1 MKLRSHLVLL
11 IVVAIIPAVAV
22 SAVALY
28 FFAAQTKTTVETSL
42 VDTARALSL
51 AVERDVRSTVSALHV
66 LAGSADLKRGDLR
79 AFHEHA
85 APVLRAWPAWDN
97 LVVLDLAGQELVDP
111 SVRFGAPLPKIHAP
125 RLSDS
130 AMRAGFAVSEVGTGP
145 VTSAATIAVQVP
157 VSIDGEIRYML
168 AASLRTDAL
177 ADLLTEQRVPAGTVG
192 TLVDRNKIVLART
205 GGGERAVGQPAPS
218 DLADNVSEMAEGH
231 FSTVRGEG
239 QPVFVAFS
247 TSPVTGWTIAL
258 STPRDALS
266 QPFESSLKLFGGGAL
281 LVISLGV
288 VVALMLSRRVSSSLR
303 SLASAAAA
311 MNSGAPVRV
320 PRSRVQEVKAIGEAL
335 LAVHRER
342 ERSEEH
348 RALLL
353 ADAEHRRRAAESL
366 NDVKALVSESLEP
379 ESVAQAVVNAMAR
392 LLGAPMV
399 VLYRTD
405 PDSSD
410 LVLVSEVGA
419 PERRGWH
426 IPRATGTVAMALE
439 TGTPVQ
445 SADVLTD
452 PRITLEDRLRADI
465 ERSQYRAAFAVPLMV
480 RGTAIG
486 SLMVGD
492 GIGRIYADEEIDLA
506 QTFAHHAAI
515 AMNNARL
522 YQELRAAYDKL
533 SVAQQQLLQAQKME
547 AVGRLAGGIA
557 HDFNNLITV
566 ISGRSVMLMRELGP
580 DHPSRRKIEIIQ
592 STADRAADIT
602 RQLLAFSRKQLLAP
616 KRLNVNEQVRAML
629 PVLERL
635 LGEDITVTFLPDV
648 DSGTVLADPAQI
660 DQVLVN
666 LLVNARDAMPRGGR
680 IELVTANVSLT
691 RDDLGAESEAVP
703 GPYVMLSVQDTGEGM
718 DAATLE
724 RIFEPFFT
732 TKAMNR
738 GTGLGLATV
747 YGIIKQSGGQIVVDS
762 QVGLGTT
769 FRIYLPSV
777 AADVRPDA
785 PGPNGI
791 AAGGRETILIVEDE
805 PDVSEFA
812 RDALVLY
819 GYTVLSATSPNEALA
834 IARRHR
840 DDIDVV
846 LTDVVM
852 PGMSGRELA
861 NRIAEICPRARV
873 AYMSGYTEDAIV
885 RRGVHSAEIPFIAKP
900 FTADSLAHHLRT
912 VLDGE
917 PVAAGR

>member
-1 MKLRSHLVLL
+1 MVKLRSPLLLL

-22 SAVALY
+22 SAIALY
-28 FFAAQTKTTVETSL
+28 FFEEQTTSVVETSL
-42 VDTARALSL
+42 LDTARALSL
-51 AVERDVRSTVSALHV
+51 AVERDVRSTVSALNV
-66 LAGSADLKRGDLR
+66 LAESADLQRGDLR
-79 AFHEHA
+79 AFHGQA
-85 APVLRAWPAWDN
+85 TPVLRAWPAWDN
-97 LVVLDLAGQELVDP
+97 LVVFDVDGQELLDLRVP
-111 SVRFGAPLPKIHAP
+111 FGTPLP
-125 RLSDS
+125 RSDGTGLN
-130 AMRAGFAVSEVGTGP
+130 ARAIRAGFAVSDVFTGR
-145 VTSAATIAVQVP
+145 VTPAPKISVHVP
-157 VSIDGEIRYML
+157 VSVDGQIRYML
-168 AASLRTDAL
+168 AAWLRIDSLS
-177 ADLLTEQRVPAGTVG
+177 DLLAEQRVPASSVG
-192 TLVDRNKIVLART
+192 TLLDRNKIVVAQTR
-205 GGGERAVGQPAPS
+205 GGERHIGQPAPP
-218 DLADNVSEMAEGH
+218 DLADHITEMAEGH
-231 FSTVRGEG
+231 FSPAREG
-239 QPVFVAFS
+239 HQVYVAFS
-247 TSPVTGWTIAL
+247 TSPMTGWTVAL
-258 STPRDALS
+258 AIPREALTK
-266 QPFESSLKLFGGGAL
+266 PFASSLKLFVAGAL
-281 LVISLGV
+281 AVILLGV

-311 MNSGAPVRV
+311 MSSGAPVRV
-320 PRSRVQEVKAIGEAL
+320 PRSRVLEVNAVGETL

-342 ERSEEH
+342 VKAEEQ
-348 RALLL
+348 RARLL
-353 ADAEHRRRAAESL
+353 AEAERRRRAAESL

-379 ESVAQAVVNAMAR
+379 EEVGRAVVTEMAR
-392 LLGAPMV
+392 LLVAPMV
-399 VLYRTD
+399 VLYRTV
-405 PDSSD
+405 PASTD
-410 LVLVSEVGA
+410 LALVSEVGA

-426 IPRATGTVAMALE
+426 IPRATGTVALALE
-439 TGTPVQ
+439 TGRPIQ

-465 ERSQYRAAFAVPLMV
+465 ERSGHRAAFAVPLMV
-480 RGTAIG
+480 RGNAIG

-492 GIGRIYADEEIDLA
+492 GIGRHYSDEEIELA
-506 QTFAHHAAI
+506 QSFAHHAAI
-515 AMNNARL
+515 AMNNASL
-522 YQELRAAYDKL
+522 YHELRAAYDKL
-533 SVAQQQLLQAQKME
+533 SVAQQQLSQAQKME

-566 ISGRSVMLMRELGP
+566 ILGRSVMLMRELGA
-580 DHPSRRKIEIIQ
+580 DHPSRRKVEIIEH
-592 STADRAADIT
+592 TAERAADIT

-635 LGEDITVTFLPDV
+635 LGEDMTVTFLPDAGP
-648 DSGTVLADPAQI
+648 GTVMADPAQI

-666 LLVNARDAMPRGGR
+666 LLVNARDAMPHGGR
-680 IELVTANVSLT
+680 IELTTANVSLSPA
-691 RDDLGAESEAVP
+691 DVGEGSDAVP
-703 GPYVMLSVQDTGEGM
+703 GPYVMLSVKDTGEGM

-747 YGIIKQSGGQIVVDS
+747 YGIIKQSGGHIVVDS
-762 QVGLGTT
+762 HVGTGTT
-769 FRIYLPSV
+769 FRIYLPRAV
-777 AADVRPDA
+777 EDA
-785 PGPNGI
+785 PQDAATTNGS

-805 PDVSEFA
+805 PEVGDFV
-812 RDALVLY
+812 RDALVQY
-819 GYTVLSATSPNEALA
+819 GYTILSATSPNEALA

-912 VLDGE
+912 VLDAE